1 VVHQNEREVVPR
13 VDHQAREALFS
24 YLASLPIVSLK
35 ATFGLP
41 AITGQLY
48 SVRILYQ
55 WMQKDLK
62 RKKENMLRTKKN
74 GFRQI
79 ISF

>member
-1 VVHQNEREVVPR
+1 MREVYPRASYYNEVFTRTNTRVLHQNEREVVPR
-13 VDHQAREALFS
+13 VDPGARETRFS

-48 SVRILYQ
+48 SVRILY
-55 WMQKDLK
+55 
-62 RKKENMLRTKKN
+62 
-74 GFRQI
+74 
-79 ISF
+79 